1 MTATAHTKR
10 RRTSGACLGGACLLL
25 GLLLFGCNIGKSGE
39 YVALV
44 SGEKIY
50 LEEYNSRFNTR
61 LELLKKTSDL
71 GEEQIGKLR
80 REFLDEMIDEKIMF
94 RRAREVNI
102 DVSGKE
108 LRKRIEE
115 IQSDYGK
122 DGFNKVFKEKD
133 DYQAWQEELEKR
145 MVLEKLIEREVNSAV
160 SVSDEEALAY
170 FKSHPTGWTAGESV
184 HVSQIVL
191 PSRNKAEETLSRLKN
206 GEDFGTLAKEVSTGP
221 EGAKGG
227 DLGSFTKGTL
237 PEHFDRAL
245 FSLQPGKFSQIV
257 ETPYG
262 FHIFKVL
269 EKSSKQHPGYDDVK
283 EKIKEILKRE
293 KEEKEYITWLAKL
306 RSGASITVNEPV
318 LAKIGAVQNQNDM
331 NRGLK

>member
-10 RRTSGACLGGACLLL
+10 RRASGACLGGACLLL

-94 RRAREVNI
+94 RRARELNI
-102 DVSGKE
+102 DVSGNE
-108 LRKRIEE
+108 LRKRIDE

-122 DGFNKVFKEKD
+122 DGFNKLFKEKD

-227 DLGSFTKGTL
+227 AW
-237 PEHFDRAL
+237 DRSRRGRCRSIL
-245 FSLQPGKFSQIV
+245 IGCFFRFSPA
-257 ETPYG
+257 
-262 FHIFKVL
+262 
-269 EKSSKQHPGYDDVK
+269 SSARSWRRPMDF
-283 EKIKEILKRE
+283 ISSRCLKR
-293 KEEKEYITWLAKL
+293 A
-306 RSGASITVNEPV
+306 ASSIPV
-318 LAKIGAVQNQNDM
+318 IRMSK
-331 NRGLK
+331 RR